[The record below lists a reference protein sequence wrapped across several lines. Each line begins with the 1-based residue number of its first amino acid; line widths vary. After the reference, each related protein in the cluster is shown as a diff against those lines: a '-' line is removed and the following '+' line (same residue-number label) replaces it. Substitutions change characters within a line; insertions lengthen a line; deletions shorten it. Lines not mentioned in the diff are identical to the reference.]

1 MSLTDAQQFLIEVE
15 RNAELKEYI
24 ANAHWDMAHV
34 FAAAEHLQLSFTEDE
49 LSTAFDQ
56 MWGIISE

>member
-15 RNAELKEYI
+15 NNPELKEYV
-24 ANAHWDMAHV
+24 ASAHWDMAHV
-34 FAAAEHLQLSFTEDE
+34 FAAAEYLNLSFTEEE
-49 LSTAFDQ
+49 LGAAFDQ